1 MEDTMARYELS
12 DEQWRMLENLF
23 PRQGRG
29 GRWLD
34 HRTTLNGMLW
44 ILRSGA
50 PWRDLPERDGKWQSV
65 NHRFNRWRRDG
76 TFERVLKALQIR
88 LDKQGRIDWDL
99 WLVDGT
105 SIRASRAAAGAR
117 KKSTRATGSN
127 RPTTAWAAAAADG
140 AQSSTWLLTATALS
154 SQPRSPRAK
163 RTKRRNS
170 AS

>member
-1 MEDTMARYELS
+1 MARYELT
-12 DEQWRMLENLF
+12 DEQWRLLAGLL
-23 PRQGRG
+23 PKQGRG

-34 HRTTLNGMLW
+34 HRTMLNGMLW

-50 PWRDLPERDGKWQSV
+50 PWRDLPERYGKWQSV

-76 TFERVLKALQIR
+76 TFERVLKALKIR
-88 LDKQGRIDWDL
+88 LDKQGKIDWDL

-127 RPTTAWAAAAADG
+127 RTPAASMLVGSIGDEVDQSNWSCENFAMIPLAA
-140 AQSSTWLLTATALS
+140 
-154 SQPRSPRAK
+154 
-163 RTKRRNS
+163 
-170 AS
+170 

>member
-1 MEDTMARYELS
+1 MARYELT
-12 DEQWRMLENLF
+12 DEQWSMLAGLF

-34 HRTTLNGMLW
+34 HRTMLNGMLW

-50 PWRDLPERDGKWQSV
+50 PWRDLPERYGKWQSV

-88 LDKQGRIDWDL
+88 LDKQGKIDWDL

-117 KKSTRATGSN
+117 KKNTRATGSN
-127 RPTTAWAAAAADG
+127 PPTTAWAAAAADG
-140 AQSSTWLLTATALS
+140 DQSSTWLLTATALS
-154 SQPRSPRAK
+154 SGPRSPRAK

-170 AS
+170 AE

>member
-1 MEDTMARYELS
+1 MARYELT
-12 DEQWRMLENLF
+12 DEQWRMLAGLF

-34 HRTTLNGMLW
+34 HRTMLNGMLW

-50 PWRDLPERDGKWQSV
+50 PWRDLPERYGKWQSV

-88 LDKQGRIDWDL
+88 LDKQGKIDWDL

-117 KKSTRATGSN
+117 KKNTRVTGSN
-127 RPTTAWAAAAADG
+127 PPTTAWAAAAADG
-140 AQSSTWLLTATALS
+140 DQSSTWLLTATALS
-154 SQPRSPRAK
+154 SGPRSPRAK

-170 AS
+170 AE